1 MQLAEVS
8 IRRPVFATVLSLLIV
23 LIGAVSFNRLTVR
36 EYPKIDEPV
45 VTVSVRY
52 AGASA
57 EVIETQVTKP
67 LEDSIAGIDGVDVIT
82 SISRADQ
89 GQISV
94 RFRLEKDADS
104 AAAEVRDR
112 TSRVRNRLPQSIDEP
127 VIAKVEADAFPVIQL
142 AFSSETLTPLQ
153 INDLVNRIV
162 KPRLQTVTGVA
173 DVRIFGERK
182 YAMRV
187 WLDTDKLASYRLT
200 TQDVE
205 DAIRRSNLELPAGR
219 IESQQ
224 REFSVTSQTDLLR
237 PAQFG
242 DITIKNVNGFSVKV
256 RDVARVQEGAADE
269 RTAVRLNGRSAVAV
283 GVIRQATANP
293 LDLSRGVQDA
303 IPQLKNDLPSD
314 VVIDIAND
322 NSVFI
327 DRSVKNV
334 YSTIAEAVV
343 LVALVIFVFLRTLR
357 ASIIPII
364 TIPVSLVGT
373 FALMALA
380 GFTINTL
387 TLLAL
392 VLAIGLVVDD
402 AIVMLENIYRH
413 IEEGMDPFSA
423 GIKGAREIGFAII
436 TMTATLVAVYAPLAF
451 TPGRTG
457 RLFVEFALALAGAV
471 VVSGFVALTL
481 TPMLC
486 TKLLRHNPNPNR
498 FDSTMEKVLTSVS
511 DSYGRL
517 LRWIVTTRWT
527 AAGGTGD
534 AASVS
539 QQHWGNR
546 IRGAVFQARW
556 IVIGVMLLS
565 ALSIF
570 FIFPSMKQELSPMED
585 RGVVLANV
593 TAPDGATLD
602 YTNRYAQQLE
612 KMGQPF
618 KEFDRIFANVG
629 NPTVAQAS
637 VVYRTVDW
645 NDRQRSTMDIAREL
659 QPKFNALPGVNVFS
673 ITPPSLGQGF
683 RERPLNFVIQTSDSY
698 QNLNAVVRQMLDEIA
713 KNPGIVSPDVDLRL
727 NKPELRIEVERDK
740 AADLGVTVEVVAKA
754 IETLLGGRN
763 VTRYKRDAEQYDVVV
778 QTEAS
783 GRSTPEDIDRIYVR
797 GRNDAM
803 IPLSALVKVRESV
816 SPRELNH
823 FGQRRSVS
831 ITASLA
837 GDYSLGEA
845 LTFMNQTAA
854 KVLKTGYST
863 DLNGTSRE
871 FRNSQ
876 GALAVVFV
884 LALVFIFLV
893 LAAQFESFVDPL
905 VIMLSVPLSMIGA
918 LLALKWTGGSL
929 NVYSQIGLITL
940 VGLITKH
947 GILIVE
953 FTNQLRGQGMEMIDA
968 VVKAATQRLRP
979 IMMTTGAMVLGALP
993 LALAK
998 GAGAESRMQIGW
1010 VIVGGMSLGTLL
1022 TVFVVPTMYTLFARS
1037 KVPGAN
1043 KAEASDGPA
1052 THAQHGG
1059 APAVH
1064 AHGDLVAK

>member
-1 MQLAEVS
+1 MQLAEIS

-23 LIGAVSFNRLTVR
+23 LVGAVSFNRLTVR

-112 TSRVRNRLPQSIDEP
+112 TSRVRNKLPQAIEEP

-142 AFSSETLTPLQ
+142 AFSSESLTPLQ

-224 REFSVTSQTDLLR
+224 REFSVTSQTDLLK

-242 DITIKNVNGFSVKV
+242 EIVVKTVNGFSVRL
-256 RDVARVQEGAADE
+256 RDVARIEEGAADE
-269 RTAVRLNGRSAVAV
+269 RTAVRLNGRSAVGV

-293 LDLSRGVQDA
+293 LDLSKGVQDV
-303 IPQLKNDLPSD
+303 IPKLKADLPAD
-314 VVIDIAND
+314 MLIDIAND

-334 YSTIAEAVV
+334 YRTIFEAVL

-357 ASIIPII
+357 ASIIPIV

-402 AIVMLENIYRH
+402 AIVMLENIFRH

-436 TMTATLVAVYAPLAF
+436 TMTATLVAVYTPLAF

-486 TKLLRHNPNPNR
+486 TVMLKHNPAPNR
-498 FDSTMEKVLTSVS
+498 FDRTMERVLTGIS
-511 DSYGRL
+511 DRYGAL
-517 LRWIVTTRWT
+517 LRWIVTARFHLP
-527 AAGGTGD
+527 AGEKRMGQRFKGW
-534 AASVS
+534 VL
-539 QQHWGNR
+539 
-546 IRGAVFQARW
+546 QARW
-556 IVIGVMLLS
+556 LVLAVM
-565 ALSIF
+565 ALSGVAIL
-570 FIFPSMKQELSPMED
+570 IVFPTMKQELSPMED
-585 RGVVLANV
+585 RGVILATVN
-593 TAPDGATLD
+593 APDGSTLD
-602 YTNRYAQQLE
+602 FTNRYAQALE

-645 NDRQRSTMDIAREL
+645 EDRSRSTMDMAREL
-659 QPKFNALPGVNVFS
+659 SPKFNALPGVTAFP

-698 QNLNAVVRQMLDEIA
+698 QNLNAVVRQMLAEMA
-713 KNPGIVSPDVDLRL
+713 QNPGIISPDVDLRL
-727 NKPELRIEVERDK
+727 NKPELRIEVEREK
-740 AADLGVTVEVVAKA
+740 AADLGVSVEVVAKA

-778 QTEAS
+778 QTQAS
-783 GRSTPEDIDRIYVR
+783 GRNTPEDIDRIYVR

-803 IPLSALVKVRESV
+803 IPLSSLVKVSESV

-831 ITASLA
+831 ITASLSP
-837 GDYSLGEA
+837 DYSLGEA
-845 LTFMNQTAA
+845 LTFMDRTAS

-871 FRNSQ
+871 FRSSQ
-876 GALAVVFV
+876 GALVIVFV

-893 LAAQFESFVDPL
+893 LAAQFESFIDPL

-918 LLALKWTGGSL
+918 LLALKWSGGSL

-953 FTNQLRGQGMEMIDA
+953 FTNQLRGQGLEMIDA
-968 VVKAATQRLRP
+968 LVKASSQRLRP
-979 IMMTTGAMVLGALP
+979 ILMTTGAMVLGALP
-993 LALAK
+993 LALAH
-998 GAGAESRMQIGW
+998 GAGAESRIQIGW

-1022 TVFVVPTMYTLFARS
+1022 TVFVVPTMYALFAR
-1037 KVPGAN
+1037 KAVPGAN
-1043 KAEASDGPA
+1043 TKVALEQPQPHPDSPE
-1052 THAQHGG
+1052 
-1059 APAVH
+1059 
-1064 AHGDLVAK
+1064 LVAK